1 MYCEHKIMYRHVS
14 VMPEEAVAFL
24 NCRPGK
30 IIADCTLGGA
40 GHSARILEKI
50 LPDGM
55 LIAIDQD
62 MAAIKNADSVFKD
75 RISQIRLFHGNFD
88 HLEEYLGSCDLS
100 CVDGILADVGLSLYQ
115 LEASGRGFSFS
126 RNEPLDMRMNAESNN
141 MTAEELV
148 NTASEDELAEIFRDY
163 GEERYS
169 GRIAG
174 MIVRT
179 RTREKIASSLQLA
192 NIIRDV
198 VPKKSVSR
206 IHPAT
211 RVFMALRIAVNS
223 ELERLD
229 ALMTLAPK
237 LLKPGGR
244 LCVISFHSL
253 EDRIVKH
260 RLRAYEKGCVCPAK
274 FPKCVCGGQKTMKI
288 LTPKALT
295 PSEAEIAIN
304 PMARSAKLRAA
315 EKL

>member
-24 NCRPGK
+24 NCKPGK

-62 MAAIKNADSVFKD
+62 MAAIENANIVFKD
-75 RISQIRLFHGNFD
+75 RVSRIRLFHGNFD
-88 HLEEYLGSCDLS
+88 HLEEYLGSCGLS

-126 RNEPLDMRMNAESNN
+126 RNEPLDMRMNAESDT

-148 NTASEDELAEIFRDY
+148 NTASEDELAKIFREY
-163 GEERYS
+163 GEERYA
-169 GRIAG
+169 GRIAM

-179 RTREKIASSLQLA
+179 RIREKIVSSMQLA

-211 RVFMALRIAVNS
+211 RVFMALRIAVNR

-229 ALMTLAPK
+229 ALIDNAPK
-237 LLKPGGR
+237 LLAPGGR

-260 RLRAYEKGCVCPAK
+260 RLRAYEKGCVCPVK

-295 PSEAEIAIN
+295 PSEVEIAVN